1 MKKIEKI
8 NRKINNY
15 LFDHYRLKQV
25 LHETKGA
32 LCAILA
38 AFIFAFGYSCFIAP
52 YIAGG
57 YATLEDAALA
67 KGVAVSEL
75 TQGVDFTFPFFHII
89 TGGVSGLSQTLN
101 LILQMCGIYL
111 DHSIIEG
118 IGYTCFNIPILIFAF
133 FKVGK
138 RFSIQTAINVVASSL
153 FISFLVPAL
162 KLPQMIAGN
171 EWLMKSAAPMRLLFA
186 GCCTGLSSAIAFRGE
201 LSCGGID
208 VITYYYAM
216 RKSTSVGKYGT
227 IVNSVIICTYSVLMV
242 INPNG
247 THDWAQALIS
257 VLYSVVYL
265 FVVALVVDMINL
277 RNKKVQLEFI
287 TENENLG
294 EILISNFP
302 HGATMDKATGVYSGR
317 EKYIFWMV
325 VSTLEANKVIAL
337 ARKAEPKCF
346 VTVTSLVQV
355 YGNFFI
361 KPVE

>member
-1 MKKIEKI
+1 MKKIENVK
-8 NRKINNY
+8 KKVNNY
-15 LFDHYRLKQV
+15 LFDHYLLKQF
-25 LHETKGA
+25 LHEGKGA
-32 LCAILA
+32 FFAILA
-38 AFIFAFGYSCFIAP
+38 AFIFSFGYSCFIAP
-52 YIAGG
+52 YGEGPASGIGSSGQG
-57 YATLEDAALA
+57 Y
-67 KGVAVSEL
+67 
-75 TQGVDFTFPFFHII
+75 TFPFFHII

-101 LILQMCGIYL
+101 LILNMFGL
-111 DHSIIEG
+111 HPSHSVIEA
-118 IGYTCFNIPILIFAF
+118 IGYTCFNIPLLIFAF

-138 RFSIQTAINVVASSL
+138 RFSLQTAVNVGMSSL
-153 FISFLVPAL
+153 FIFLFPIWGI
-162 KLPQMIAGN
+162 PQRIAGHP
-171 EWLMKSAAPMRLLFA
+171 WLMENAAPMRLLFA

-208 VITYYYAM
+208 IVTYYYAM

-227 IVNSVIICTYSVLMV
+227 IINSCIIISYSILMIVNPY
-242 INPNG
+242 G
-247 THDWAQALIS
+247 EHDWASSLIS

-325 VSTLEANKVIAL
+325 VSTLEANKVINL

-361 KPVE
+361 KPIE